1 MFGGLDPK
9 KMQAMMRQMG
19 IKQEDIEASRVIIEG
34 AEKKIVIE
42 HPSVQ
47 KITMQGQVSWQI
59 TGEARESEAG
69 IRDDDIDLVAAQAGV
84 SKEKARAA
92 LEKHGGDLAQALA
105 SFNH

>member
-9 KMQAMMRQMG
+9 KMQAVMKQMG
-19 IKQEDIEASRVIIEG
+19 IKQDEIEASRVIIEG
-34 AEKKIVIE
+34 VDKKIIIE
-42 HPSVQ
+42 SPSVQ

-59 TGEARESEAG
+59 TGEVREEEAG
-69 IRDDDIDLVAAQAGV
+69 IREEDIDLVAGQAGV

-105 SFNH
+105 SLE

>member
-9 KMQAMMRQMG
+9 KMQAVMKQMG
-19 IKQEDIEASRVIIEG
+19 IKQEEIEAARVIIEG
-34 AEKKIVIE
+34 SDKKIVIE

-59 TGEARESEAG
+59 TGEVREEEAG
-69 IRDDDIDLVAAQAGV
+69 IREEDIDLVAGQAGV

-105 SFNH
+105 SLE

>member
-19 IKQEDIEASRVIIEG
+19 IKQEDIEASRVTIEG
-34 AEKKIVIE
+34 VDGKIVIE
-42 HPSVQ
+42 NPSVQ

-59 TGEARESEAG
+59 TGEAREAEEG
-69 IRDDDIDLVAAQAGV
+69 IREEDIALVADQAGV

-92 LEKHGGDLAQALA
+92 LETHGGDLAQALA
-105 SFNH
+105 SFDH

>member
-9 KMQAMMRQMG
+9 KMQAVMKQMG
-19 IKQEDIEASRVIIEG
+19 IKQDEIEASRVIIEG
-34 AEKKIVIE
+34 VDKKIIIE
-42 HPSVQ
+42 SPSVQ

-59 TGEARESEAG
+59 TGEVREEEAG
-69 IRDDDIDLVAAQAGV
+69 IRDEDIDLVAGQAGV

-105 SFNH
+105 SLE